1 MDKELIHKKAD
12 RIRDVIRYLRKFKNA
27 LIIIYMDDNL
37 LESPLFTSHI
47 KDICL
52 IHESGLKVI
61 LVPGASKRI
70 DSILKDAN
78 ISWSF
83 HCNCRITSA
92 EAMPLIKM
100 AAFDVSN
107 QIMTAFAGESK
118 TAVIGNWVRARGK
131 GVVDGFDYGITGEID
146 KLEVDSIKTVLD
158 NDFIPIF
165 PCIGW
170 SVAGKPYNISSI
182 ELAEQIAVHLKA
194 DKLFFM
200 IPDADISSESFII
213 QEGGSLPTEG
223 TVPSM
228 DLEEV
233 DSFLKLNK
241 PITTE
246 QLDVK
251 SESNND
257 KSFKTTERSVANIHL
272 HNKILSLLELAKKAC
287 LSDVTRVHIVDGSV
301 DGTLPCEIFSDLG
314 SGTMIYSNN
323 YGKVRPMV
331 RSDIAAVLRVMKPF
345 VDSGLLLPRT
355 KQSLIEQLDN
365 YIVYEIDG
373 GVRAC
378 ASLIPYESG
387 QMEIAG
393 VAVHESCS
401 HIGVGPKMMDY
412 LIKRAK
418 TSGAKEVFL
427 LTTKTAD
434 WFERLGFVSSDISSI
449 PEKRRKIWTP
459 ERGSK
464 VLTLKL

>member
-1 MDKELIHKKAD
+1 MVDTFFSLRNTSLMDKELIHKKAD

-27 LIIIYMDDNL
+27 LIIIYLDENL
-37 LESPLFTSHI
+37 LDSPLFLSHI

-52 IHESGLKVI
+52 IHEAGLQVI

-70 DSILKDAN
+70 DNILKN
-78 ISWSF
+78 EKIEWSF
-83 HCNCRITSA
+83 HCNCRITSP

-146 KLEVDSIKTVLD
+146 KLEVESIKTVLE
-158 NDFIPIF
+158 NGFIPIF

-170 SVAGKPYNISSI
+170 SVAGKPYNISSV
-182 ELAEQIAVHLKA
+182 ELAEQIAIHLKA
-194 DKLFFM
+194 DKLFYM
-200 IPDADISSESFII
+200 IPDAEISSETFII
-213 QEGGSLPTEG
+213 PEGTSIPTEG

-228 DLEEV
+228 DLKEV
-233 DSFLKLNK
+233 DAFLKAN
-241 PITTE
+241 
-246 QLDVK
+246 Q
-251 SESNND
+251 NQ
-257 KSFKTTERSVANIHL
+257 TTERSVANPLL
-272 HNKILSLLELAKKAC
+272 HDKILSLLELAKKAC
-287 LSDVTRVHIVDGSV
+287 LSDVTRVHIIDGSI

-314 SGTMIYSNN
+314 SGTMIYSSN

-355 KQSLIEQLDN
+355 KQSLLEQLDH

-401 HIGVGPKMMDY
+401 HIGVGPKMIDY

-418 TSGAKEVFL
+418 DSGAKEVFL

-434 WFERLGFVSSDISSI
+434 WFERLGFVSSDISTI
-449 PEKRRKIWTP
+449 PEQRRKIWTP

-464 VLTLKL
+464 VLSLKF

>member
-1 MDKELIHKKAD
+1 MVDTFFSLRNTSLMDKELIHKKAD

-27 LIIIYMDDNL
+27 LIIIYLDENL
-37 LESPLFTSHI
+37 LDSPLFLSHI

-52 IHESGLKVI
+52 IHEAGLQVI

-70 DSILKDAN
+70 DNILKN
-78 ISWSF
+78 EKIEWSF
-83 HCNCRITSA
+83 HCNCRITSP

-146 KLEVDSIKTVLD
+146 KLEVESIKTVLE
-158 NDFIPIF
+158 NGFIPIF

-170 SVAGKPYNISSI
+170 SVAGKPYNISSV
-182 ELAEQIAVHLKA
+182 ELAEQIAIHLKA
-194 DKLFFM
+194 DKLFYM
-200 IPDADISSESFII
+200 IPDAEISSETFII
-213 QEGGSLPTEG
+213 PEGSSIPTEG

-228 DLEEV
+228 DLKEV
-233 DSFLKLNK
+233 DAFLKAN
-241 PITTE
+241 
-246 QLDVK
+246 Q
-251 SESNND
+251 NQ
-257 KSFKTTERSVANIHL
+257 TTERSVANPLL
-272 HNKILSLLELAKKAC
+272 HDKILSLLELAKKAC
-287 LSDVTRVHIVDGSV
+287 LSDVTRVHIIDGSI

-314 SGTMIYSNN
+314 SGTMIYSSN

-355 KQSLIEQLDN
+355 KQSLLEQLDH

-401 HIGVGPKMMDY
+401 HIGVGPKMIDY

-418 TSGAKEVFL
+418 DSGAKEVFL

-434 WFERLGFVSSDISSI
+434 WFERLGFVSSDISTI
-449 PEKRRKIWTP
+449 PEQRRKIWTP

-464 VLTLKL
+464 VLSLKL

>member
-1 MDKELIHKKAD
+1 MVDTFFSLRNTSLMDKELIHKKAD

-27 LIIIYMDDNL
+27 LIIIYLDENL
-37 LESPLFTSHI
+37 LDSPLFLSHI

-52 IHESGLKVI
+52 IHEAGLQVI

-70 DSILKDAN
+70 DNILKN
-78 ISWSF
+78 EKIEWSF
-83 HCNCRITSA
+83 HCNCRITSP

-146 KLEVDSIKTVLD
+146 KLEVESIKTVLE
-158 NDFIPIF
+158 NGFIPIF

-170 SVAGKPYNISSI
+170 SVAGKPYNISSV
-182 ELAEQIAVHLKA
+182 ELAEQIAIHLKA
-194 DKLFFM
+194 DKLFYM
-200 IPDADISSESFII
+200 IPDAEISSETFII
-213 QEGGSLPTEG
+213 PEGTSIPTEG

-228 DLEEV
+228 DLKEV
-233 DSFLKLNK
+233 DAFLKAN
-241 PITTE
+241 
-246 QLDVK
+246 Q
-251 SESNND
+251 NQ
-257 KSFKTTERSVANIHL
+257 TTERSVANPLL
-272 HNKILSLLELAKKAC
+272 HDKILSLLELAKKAC
-287 LSDVTRVHIVDGSV
+287 LSDVTRVHIIDGSI

-314 SGTMIYSNN
+314 SGTMIYSSN

-355 KQSLIEQLDN
+355 KQSLLEQLDH

-401 HIGVGPKMMDY
+401 HIGVGPKMIDY

-418 TSGAKEVFL
+418 DSGAKEVFL

-434 WFERLGFVSSDISSI
+434 WFERLGFVSSDISTI
-449 PEKRRKIWTP
+449 PEQRRKIWTP

-464 VLTLKL
+464 VLSLKL

>member
-1 MDKELIHKKAD
+1 MVDTFFSLRNTSLMDKELIHKKAD
-12 RIRDVIRYLRKFKNA
+12 RIRDVIRYLHKFKNA
-27 LIIIYMDDNL
+27 LIIIYLDENL
-37 LESPLFTSHI
+37 LDSPLFLSHI

-52 IHESGLKVI
+52 IHEAGLQVI

-70 DSILKDAN
+70 DNILKN
-78 ISWSF
+78 EKIEWSF
-83 HCNCRITSA
+83 HCNCRITSP

-146 KLEVDSIKTVLD
+146 KLEVESIKTVLE
-158 NDFIPIF
+158 NGFIPIF

-170 SVAGKPYNISSI
+170 SVAGKPYNISSV
-182 ELAEQIAVHLKA
+182 ELAEQIAIHLKA
-194 DKLFFM
+194 DKLFYM
-200 IPDADISSESFII
+200 IPDAEISSETFII
-213 QEGGSLPTEG
+213 PEGTSIPTEG

-228 DLEEV
+228 DLKEV
-233 DSFLKLNK
+233 DAFLKAN
-241 PITTE
+241 
-246 QLDVK
+246 Q
-251 SESNND
+251 NQ
-257 KSFKTTERSVANIHL
+257 TTERSVANPLL
-272 HNKILSLLELAKKAC
+272 HDKILSLLELAKKAC
-287 LSDVTRVHIVDGSV
+287 LSDVTRVHIIDGSI

-314 SGTMIYSNN
+314 SGTMIYSSN

-355 KQSLIEQLDN
+355 KQSLLEQLDH

-401 HIGVGPKMMDY
+401 HIGVGPKMIDY

-418 TSGAKEVFL
+418 DSGAKEVFL

-434 WFERLGFVSSDISSI
+434 WFERLGFVSSDISTI
-449 PEKRRKIWTP
+449 PEQRRKIWTP

-464 VLTLKL
+464 VLSLKL

>member
-27 LIIIYMDDNL
+27 LIIIYLDENL
-37 LESPLFTSHI
+37 LDSSLFTSHI

-52 IHESGLKVI
+52 IHEAGLQVI

-70 DSILKDAN
+70 DKILKSEN
-78 ISWSF
+78 IEWSF
-83 HCNCRITSA
+83 HCNCRITSP

-131 GVVDGFDYGITGEID
+131 GVVEGFDYGITGEID
-146 KLEVDSIKTVLD
+146 KLEVESIRTVLD
-158 NDFIPIF
+158 NGFIPIF

-170 SVAGKPYNISSI
+170 SVAGKPYNISSV
-182 ELAEQIAVHLKA
+182 ELAEQIAIHLKA
-194 DKLFFM
+194 DKLFYM
-200 IPDADISSESFII
+200 IPDAEISSETFII
-213 QEGGSLPTEG
+213 PDGTSIPTEG

-228 DLEEV
+228 DLQEV
-233 DSFLKLNK
+233 DAFLKVNK
-241 PITTE
+241 IQTNE
-246 QLDVK
+246 QLEVIASTSDDN
-251 SESNND
+251 ETQ
-257 KSFKTTERSVANIHL
+257 TTERSVVNQTL

-287 LSDVTRVHIVDGSV
+287 LSDVTRVHIIDGSV

-355 KQSLIEQLDN
+355 KQSLIEQLDH

-401 HIGVGPKMMDY
+401 HIGVGPKMIDY

-418 TSGAKEVFL
+418 DVGAKEVFL

-434 WFERLGFVSSDISSI
+434 WFERLGFVSGDISSI
-449 PEKRRKIWTP
+449 PEKRRKLWTP

>member
-1 MDKELIHKKAD
+1 MVDTFFSLRNTSLMDKELIHKKAD

-27 LIIIYMDDNL
+27 LIIIYLDENL
-37 LESPLFTSHI
+37 LDSPLFLSHI

-52 IHESGLKVI
+52 IHEAGLQVI

-70 DSILKDAN
+70 DNILKN
-78 ISWSF
+78 EKIEWSF
-83 HCNCRITSA
+83 HRNCRITSP

-146 KLEVDSIKTVLD
+146 KLEVESIKTVLE
-158 NDFIPIF
+158 NGFIPIF

-170 SVAGKPYNISSI
+170 SVAGKPYNISSV
-182 ELAEQIAVHLKA
+182 ELAEQIAIHLKA
-194 DKLFFM
+194 DKLFYM
-200 IPDADISSESFII
+200 IPDAEISSETFII
-213 QEGGSLPTEG
+213 PEGTSIPTEG

-228 DLEEV
+228 DLKEV
-233 DSFLKLNK
+233 DAFLKAN
-241 PITTE
+241 
-246 QLDVK
+246 Q
-251 SESNND
+251 NQ
-257 KSFKTTERSVANIHL
+257 TTERSVANPLL
-272 HNKILSLLELAKKAC
+272 HDKILSLLELAKKAC
-287 LSDVTRVHIVDGSV
+287 LSDVTRVHIIDGSI

-314 SGTMIYSNN
+314 SGTMIYSSN

-355 KQSLIEQLDN
+355 KQSLLEQLDH

-401 HIGVGPKMMDY
+401 HIGVGPKMIDY

-418 TSGAKEVFL
+418 DSGAKEVFL

-434 WFERLGFVSSDISSI
+434 WFERLGFVSSDISTI
-449 PEKRRKIWTP
+449 PEQRRKIWTP

-464 VLTLKL
+464 VLSLKL

>member
-27 LIIIYMDDNL
+27 LIIIYLDDNL
-37 LESPLFTSHI
+37 LDSPLFLSHI

-52 IHESGLKVI
+52 IHESGLQVI
-61 LVPGASKRI
+61 IVPGASKRI
-70 DSILKDAN
+70 DKILKSEN
-78 ISWSF
+78 IEWSF
-83 HCNCRITSA
+83 HQNCRITSP

-107 QIMTAFAGESK
+107 QIMTALAGESK

-146 KLEVDSIKTVLD
+146 KLEIDSIKTILE
-158 NDFIPIF
+158 NGFIPIF

-170 SVAGKPYNISSI
+170 SLVGKPYNISSI
-182 ELAEQIAVHLKA
+182 ELAEQIAIHLKA
-194 DKLFFM
+194 DKLFYM
-200 IPDADISSESFII
+200 IPDADISSETFII
-213 QEGGSLPTEG
+213 PEGTSLPTEG

-228 DLEEV
+228 DLNEV
-233 DSFLKLNK
+233 DAFLRVNK
-241 PITTE
+241 SKTTK
-246 QLDVK
+246 Q
-251 SESNND
+251 SEVETSISD
-257 KSFKTTERSVANIHL
+257 KQNTQVTERSVVNPLL

-287 LSDVTRVHIVDGSV
+287 LSDVKRVHIIDGSV

-345 VDSGLLLPRT
+345 VDAGILLPRT
-355 KQSLIEQLDN
+355 KQSLLEQIDH

-401 HIGVGPKMMDY
+401 HIGVGPKMIDY

-418 TSGAKEVFL
+418 ESGAKEVFL

-434 WFERLGFVSSDISSI
+434 WFERLGFVFSDISTI
-449 PEKRRKIWTP
+449 PEKRRKIWSP

-464 VLTLKL
+464 VLSLKF

>member
-1 MDKELIHKKAD
+1 MVDTFFSLRNTSLMDKELIHKKAD

-27 LIIIYMDDNL
+27 LIIIYLDENL
-37 LESPLFTSHI
+37 LDSPLFLSHI

-52 IHESGLKVI
+52 IHEAGLQVI

-70 DSILKDAN
+70 DNILKN
-78 ISWSF
+78 EKIEWSF
-83 HCNCRITSA
+83 HCNCRITSP

-131 GVVDGFDYGITGEID
+131 GVVDGFD
-146 KLEVDSIKTVLD
+146 SIKTVLE
-158 NDFIPIF
+158 NGFIPIF

-170 SVAGKPYNISSI
+170 SVAGKPYNISSV
-182 ELAEQIAVHLKA
+182 ELAEQIAIHLKA
-194 DKLFFM
+194 DKLFYM
-200 IPDADISSESFII
+200 IPDAEISSETFII
-213 QEGGSLPTEG
+213 PDGTSIPTEG

-228 DLEEV
+228 DLKEV
-233 DSFLKLNK
+233 DAFLKANQK
-241 PITTE
+241 
-246 QLDVK
+246 Q
-251 SESNND
+251 
-257 KSFKTTERSVANIHL
+257 TTERSVANPFL
-272 HNKILSLLELAKKAC
+272 HDKILSLLELAKKAC
-287 LSDVTRVHIVDGSV
+287 LSDVTRVHIIDGSI

-314 SGTMIYSNN
+314 SGTMIYSSN

-355 KQSLIEQLDN
+355 KQSLLEQLDH

-401 HIGVGPKMMDY
+401 HIGVGPKMIDY

-418 TSGAKEVFL
+418 DSGAKEVFL

-434 WFERLGFVSSDISSI
+434 WFERLGFVSSDISTI
-449 PEKRRKIWTP
+449 PEQRRKIWTP

-464 VLTLKL
+464 VLSLKL